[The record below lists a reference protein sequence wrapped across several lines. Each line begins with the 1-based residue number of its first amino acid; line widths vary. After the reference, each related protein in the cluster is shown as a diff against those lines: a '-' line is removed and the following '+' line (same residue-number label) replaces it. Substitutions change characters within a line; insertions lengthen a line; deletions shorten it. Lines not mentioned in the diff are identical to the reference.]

1 MQRSFL
7 GGAVLVLAAA
17 LAGCSSTKLDE
28 APVESR
34 NVPTAAPGAGGAGAG
49 GTAQSNVATVD
60 LAKQNADAARAAALA
75 QRSVYFDFD
84 SFVVR
89 DEFRPMLEAH
99 SKVLAANRGK
109 RMALEGHTDERGSR
123 EYNLAL
129 GQKRAEAVLRTMVL
143 LGAPEAQLEA
153 VSFGEERP
161 AVPGSGEDAWAKNRR
176 VELKDR

>member
-1 MQRSFL
+1 MQTKRPLS
-7 GGAVLVLAAA
+7 GAAALLLAVA
-17 LAGCSSTKLDE
+17 LAGCSSTKLDD

-34 NVPTAAPGAGGAGAG
+34 NVPTAGAGSGGAGAG

-75 QRSVYFDFD
+75 QRTVYFDFD

-89 DEFRPMLEAH
+89 DDF
-99 SKVLAANRGK
+99 
-109 RMALEGHTDERGSR
+109 
-123 EYNLAL
+123 LAL

-161 AVPGSGEDAWAKNRR
+161 AVQGSGEDAWAKNRR
-176 VELKDR
+176 VELRDR